1 MRQEEPRDEGD
12 MSHEDLE
19 SALRGLF
26 RDVDQVPAAARATAN
41 AALGWR
47 AVHAELAQLT
57 ADSGRELAHLR
68 GAAPRLLTF
77 AGDRMLI
84 ELELS
89 PADGAARLL
98 GQLDPP
104 RAAEVTVEAVSGP
117 RTTQADERGR
127 FTVTGLAGGW
137 TRVVVNHADS
147 GAGPVRT
154 EWFLA

>member
-1 MRQEEPRDEGD
+1 
-12 MSHEDLE
+12 MSHEELE

-26 RDVDQVPAAARATAN
+26 RDVDQVPGTARAAAN

-84 ELELS
+84 ELEVS

-104 RAAEVTVEAVSGP
+104 SAAEVTVEAAAGP
-117 RTTQADERGR
+117 RTTHADERGR
-127 FTVTGLAGGW
+127 FTVAGLADGW
-137 TRVVVNHADS
+137 TRVVVNHADQS
-147 GAGPVRT
+147 TGPITT